1 MKLEN
6 ITIVF
11 HSIMHYNPFDR
22 LSYVTQQYR
31 QDFRHYKEERYDAT
45 FFDFTIT
52 ALR

>member
-22 LSYVTQQYR
+22 LSYVTLKCYPVI
-31 QDFRHYKEERYDAT
+31 YYVT
-45 FFDFTIT
+45 IFTKNDIFEH
-52 ALR
+52 A